1 MIDRLGGFT
10 ENQVT
15 LIKSISS
22 QSFKTGMQWHPD
34 NSRQLKRIEKL
45 QNEIIKLR
53 YKLNESEKIID
64 SHYD

>member
-1 MIDRLGGFT
+1 MIYKSLKHIHDMIDRLGGFT

-34 NSRQLKRIEKL
+34 NSRQ
-45 QNEIIKLR
+45 
-53 YKLNESEKIID
+53 
-64 SHYD
+64 